1 MDDHNDTTERR
12 ESLVNLMIRGPKE
25 DQNEDT
31 FVTNNRDGGAS
42 GDELNSPHGISSKR
56 HKYSVNQIQELE
68 AVFKENSYPDE
79 KTRLELAT
87 KFSVGKKQV
96 QFWFQNKR
104 SISKTQLERHDKK
117 MLQQENGKL
126 CLEYAAMKELME
138 NSICDPCRNK
148 DTIRNE
154 NIDEKEILN
163 EHARLKNELAR
174 IAIHADNFLGP
185 STFLEGSLTSMM
197 ENFGLEL
204 LTERDEIS
212 DVNVVDGL
220 SLNEV
225 DFGKYLT
232 SPPPTNLVNKDLT
245 LDKSMLLNLALAALN
260 ELLKLAMSDELFWV
274 RSLDGGGEILNMEEY
289 ARSFIPITGIK
300 PSHFTT
306 EATRSSG
313 IVAGNS
319 LTLVEM
325 LMNESQWVE
334 VFPCIIGKVNTFD
347 VISTGIGESK
357 SGTLLLIETELQIIS
372 NVVPVRE
379 IQFLRFCQKHVEG
392 TWIIV
397 DVSVDTIKEG
407 SQQYKIEKCR
417 RLPSGC
423 IIQDMPNDYCKVIW
437 IEHMEYDEIFVHHL
451 YRPLIRAG
459 LGFGAQRWMSSLQRQ
474 SEFLRVMASFV
485 NFTVDSKGEISMGI
499 LAQRMTRNFCAGIC
513 ATSHKWKTIQIE
525 NEKDANLM
533 MRKNISDPGEP
544 IGVVL
549 SATKTIQLPIK
560 PQCLFEFFTNKNMRI
575 QWDILSCSGPMK
587 NIIHI
592 TKGQNLKSCISLLC
606 ANGDGIIANQNNM
619 LIFQDTCTDATS
631 SLLVYS
637 IVDSSK
643 MNTVMKGG
651 DSSCVELLPNGISI
665 VPDLSQDYYA
675 NNNNDGNNNEFCS
688 GSLVTIM
695 FQMFVDNLSTTDLP
709 EKSIIDANDII
720 SHTIYKI
727 KTAFKCK

>member
-1 MDDHNDTTERR
+1 MDDHNDTTETTERR
-12 ESLVNLMIRGPKE
+12 ECLVNLMIRGPRE

-56 HKYSVNQIQELE
+56 HKYSDNQIQELE
-68 AVFKENSYPDE
+68 AVFKENSHPDE

-117 MLQQENGKL
+117 ILQQENEKL
-126 CLEYAAMKELME
+126 CLEYAAMKEVME

-148 DTIRNE
+148 DTIRKE

-197 ENFGLEL
+197 KNFGLEL
-204 LTERDEIS
+204 LTGRDETS

-225 DFGKYLT
+225 DFGKYLS

-260 ELLKLAMSDELFWV
+260 ELLKLAMSDKPFWV

-289 ARSFIPITGIK
+289 ARSFISITGIK

-313 IVAGNS
+313 TVAGNS

-357 SGTLLLIETELQIIS
+357 SGTLLL
-372 NVVPVRE
+372 
-379 IQFLRFCQKHVEG
+379 
-392 TWIIV
+392 
-397 DVSVDTIKEG
+397 
-407 SQQYKIEKCR
+407 
-417 RLPSGC
+417 
-423 IIQDMPNDYCKVIW
+423 VIW

-451 YRPLIRAG
+451 YRPLIRVG
-459 LGFGAQRWMSSLQRQ
+459 LGFGAQRWISSFQRQ

-485 NFTVDSKGEISMGI
+485 DSTVDSKGEIGMGI

-560 PQCLFEFFTNKNMRI
+560 PQCLFEFFTNNNMRI

-592 TKGQNLKSCISLLC
+592 TKGQNLESCVSLLC
-606 ANGDGIIANQNNM
+606 ANGDDIIANQNNM
-619 LIFQDTCTDATS
+619 LIFQDTCTDATG
-631 SLLVYS
+631 SLLVYA
-637 IVDSSK
+637 IVDSSQ
-643 MNTVMKGG
+643 MNIVMKGG
-651 DSSCVELLPNGISI
+651 DSSCVELLPDGISI

-675 NNNNDGNNNEFCS
+675 NNNDGGNNNEFCS

-695 FQMFVDNLSTTDLP
+695 FQMFVGNLSTTDLL

-720 SHTIYKI
+720 SHTIHIRSKLLSN
-727 KTAFKCK
+727 ASDSSR